1 MRKKVLIL
9 EDEIIIA
16 NSIQLH
22 LEANGYHVEIATDPI
37 DAETLFGESTFDIVL
52 CDINLNHEIDGINF
66 VENIIQ
72 NSVPVVFLTA
82 YNDLDTLKRAE
93 VTCPF
98 AYLIKPFNKDQ
109 LLVTIN
115 LSLVHARKKFL
126 HATIQRNTPIPDKIE
141 LTGRELEILKLLAQG
156 KTTDEISARLFI
168 SPFTVATHRRNILRK
183 TEARSLIELISLAV
197 ERAWI

>member
-22 LEANGYHVEIATDPI
+22 LEANGYDVEIATDPI
-37 DAETLFGESTFDIVL
+37 DAETLFRESPFDIVL

-72 NSVPVVFLTA
+72 DSVPVVFLTA

-141 LTGRELEILKLLAQG
+141 LTGRELEIVKLLAQG

-168 SPFTVATHRRNILRK
+168 SSFTVATHRRNILRK